1 MPTYNYKCIN
11 GHFHT
16 ENRSIHAEEPVITCE
31 ECSEEMKRTYQVPV
45 INLMGR
51 GYYSKGG

>member
-1 MPTYNYKCIN
+1 MPTYNYKCSN
-11 GHFHT
+11 DHFH
-16 ENRSIHAEEPVITCE
+16 EEHRSIHDSESVIICK

>member
-1 MPTYNYKCIN
+1 MPTYNYKCSN

-16 ENRSIHAEEPVITCE
+16 ENRSIHADEPVITCE